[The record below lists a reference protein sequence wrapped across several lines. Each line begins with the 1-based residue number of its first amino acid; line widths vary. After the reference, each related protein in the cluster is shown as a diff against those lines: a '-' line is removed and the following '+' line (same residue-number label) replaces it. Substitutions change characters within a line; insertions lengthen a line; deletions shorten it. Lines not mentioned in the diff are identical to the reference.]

1 MRKEALAETTLPGVD
16 APDEGIVRRKLS
28 DHVFERLWRMI
39 AEGELAPGDFL
50 PSERALM
57 ERFRVGRPAVREALQ
72 SLANKGLISIN
83 HGERSR
89 VNRLT
94 PDVAFGQIDRLAQ
107 LMLSTE
113 PSSLEHLKQ
122 VRLLLETASVRL
134 AALACGA
141 AEAAALRGLV
151 EAQRALSG
159 QEKAFVEADIAFHL
173 RIADLTGNPIIHA
186 VTEAMLGWL
195 NDYYRPMLRWP
206 GREETTLREH
216 DRIVDFMERR
226 DAAGAESVMRAH
238 LTRAGE
244 LYAAR

>member
-1 MRKEALAETTLPGVD
+1 MKREALPETTLPGAD
-16 APDEGIVRRKLS
+16 APDESIVRRKLS
-28 DHVFERLWRMI
+28 DQVFERLWRMI
-39 AEGELAPGDFL
+39 AEGELAPGDLL

-72 SLANKGLISIN
+72 SMANKGLISIS

-94 PDVAFGQIDRLAQ
+94 PDLAFGQIDHLAQ

-113 PSSLEHLKQ
+113 PSSLAHLKQ

-134 AALACGA
+134 AAEACSEEEA
-141 AEAAALRGLV
+141 AELRALV
-151 EAQRALSG
+151 EAQRARLG
-159 QEKAFVEADIAFHL
+159 QERAFVEADIAFHL
-173 RIADLTGNPIIHA
+173 RIAALTGNPIIHA

-195 NDYYRPMLRWP
+195 NNYYRPMLRWP

-216 DRIVDFMERR
+216 ERIVDFMARR
-226 DAAGAESVMRAH
+226 DEAGAERMMHAH
-238 LTRAGE
+238 LTRAGD
-244 LYAAR
+244 LYAAH